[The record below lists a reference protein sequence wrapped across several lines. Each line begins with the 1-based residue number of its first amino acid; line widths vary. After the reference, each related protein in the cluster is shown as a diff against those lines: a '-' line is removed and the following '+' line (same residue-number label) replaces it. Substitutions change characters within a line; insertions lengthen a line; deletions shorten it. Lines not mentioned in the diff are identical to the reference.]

1 MNILQ
6 LLTSLDD
13 EIAIRA
19 IASHSKILKNN
30 QSNSYVFAPLG
41 RELSYFKRWGAEVAS
56 NLNSSV
62 NINYSKVT
70 IKEICDIV
78 TTKSISMI
86 HVYDLAG
93 YKAALQVKKICS
105 IKIIFSLLKNNSE
118 QTMIGKLNKTIFG
131 EFIPRVTT

>member
-41 RELSYFKRWGAEVAS
+41 RELSYFKRWGAEIAS
-56 NLNSSV
+56 SRNFFSEYQLLQSNNQRNL
-62 NINYSKVT
+62 
-70 IKEICDIV
+70 
-78 TTKSISMI
+78 
-86 HVYDLAG
+86 
-93 YKAALQVKKICS
+93 
-105 IKIIFSLLKNNSE
+105 
-118 QTMIGKLNKTIFG
+118 
-131 EFIPRVTT
+131 